1 MKKRFITSIMA
12 LSLSA
17 AMILTACGG
26 KTSGEAE
33 SGAEDTAAEEKVVT
47 VAMPSAWGDMFPMGE
62 ATYYDNIIFTQV
74 YDPLILQNGDG
85 TFTGA
90 LAESWKANEASDEIT
105 FKLNK
110 DAKWQDGED
119 FTAADVVA
127 ALQMYSDPEVTAA
140 SRYFLEYID
149 GVDDTGAETSE
160 DSIAVTANG
169 DDEIVMKLKAPT
181 YVDTVLSDLAKVY
194 IVAEHKIKDL
204 TADEINN
211 AETWAEPM
219 GTGAFVYADK
229 VDGER
234 MEFTTN
240 ADYFRGAPAFDKLV
254 IRVVESDNMLSGLM
268 NNEIDTILYGGVPLA
283 DWEMAQGQD
292 NLVCESIPSTNY
304 QMLIINASKDYMTQ
318 EVRQALNLAINRDA
332 LVENLL
338 QGEAQAIV
346 TPISTL
352 SPYYNPD
359 VTPSYDPEK
368 AKEMLEAAN
377 FPFDQELVFYVPT
390 GNTVR
395 EKAATMI
402 AEDLK
407 AVGIQT
413 KITQADFSTVMDVLQ
428 AGDEDLSIVGS
439 GGTLNPAESLE
450 MLTGSFNL
458 CKFPDDNE
466 LVDLLKSG
474 NSALSMEER
483 VPIFNEYQEKVAE
496 LVPYGYLFTTN
507 SLVAYNSRLGNVKPE
522 NFSTF
527 NWEIFNWTVE

>member
-1 MKKRFITSIMA
+1 
-12 LSLSA
+12 
-17 AMILTACGG
+17 
-26 KTSGEAE
+26 
-33 SGAEDTAAEEKVVT
+33 
-47 VAMPSAWGDMFPMGE
+47 
-62 ATYYDNIIFTQV
+62 
-74 YDPLILQNGDG
+74 
-85 TFTGA
+85 
-90 LAESWKANEASDEIT
+90 
-105 FKLNK
+105 
-110 DAKWQDGED
+110 
-119 FTAADVVA
+119 
-127 ALQMYSDPEVTAA
+127 
-140 SRYFLEYID
+140 
-149 GVDDTGAETSE
+149 
-160 DSIAVTANG
+160 
-169 DDEIVMKLKAPT
+169 
-181 YVDTVLSDLAKVY
+181 
-194 IVAEHKIKDL
+194 
-204 TADEINN
+204 
-211 AETWAEPM
+211 
-219 GTGAFVYADK
+219 
-229 VDGER
+229 
-234 MEFTTN
+234 
-240 ADYFRGAPAFDKLV
+240 
-254 IRVVESDNMLSGLM
+254 
-268 NNEIDTILYGGVPLA
+268 
-283 DWEMAQGQD
+283 
-292 NLVCESIPSTNY
+292 
-304 QMLIINASKDYMTQ
+304 
-318 EVRQALNLAINRDA
+318 
-332 LVENLL
+332 
-338 QGEAQAIV
+338 
-346 TPISTL
+346 
-352 SPYYNPD
+352 
-359 VTPSYDPEK
+359 
-368 AKEMLEAAN
+368 MLEAAN